1 MPMPMSR
8 VILSALI
15 AREGVFRAMLPSF
28 ATTASRGISLLMTF
42 AVEIVSII
50 PMYLLSNVITVL
62 KVVII
67 VIILPSA
74 ISASPIISSLT
85 ITAVALVSSM

>member
-1 MPMPMSR
+1 
-8 VILSALI
+8 
-15 AREGVFRAMLPSF
+15 
-28 ATTASRGISLLMTF
+28 LLMTF

-74 ISASPIISSLT
+74 ISALPIISSLT
-85 ITAVALVSSM
+85 ITAVVLVSSM